1 MVLKSLKLWIVI
13 KLIRFLF
20 LVLFKFDFIELEFF
34 LDMEFRCLKFGIE
47 YEGLNVVVDFILVRF
62 FKLK

>member
-1 MVLKSLKLWIVI
+1 M
-13 KLIRFLF
+13 
-20 LVLFKFDFIELEFF
+20 ELEFF